1 MYYYN
6 YAKFYKKSNQFLWK
20 SNYLTDSSDLKIP
33 TRRKFT
39 DFDVWI
45 DIAYDEVTGKQS
57 PPPNAVNDSVPVPSE
72 VSAPVTISKDATS
85 YPILIRVTNGAS
97 KKDKKIKYSTV
108 VENKDLEDFWK
119 EYANV
124 LKNGITGLKKKDK
137 KKNKKKKTKAGVSK
151 WFLFGVHYLIGL
163 LHLYVFFVFIFFISY
178 FFSPLFFFTI
188 FIFCHATSFHSI

>member
-1 MYYYN
+1 MSRL
-6 YAKFYKKSNQFLWK
+6 SNKEFLSGVSK
-20 SNYLTDSSDLKIP
+20 LLASANESQSSIY
-33 TRRKFT
+33 FT
-39 DFDVWI
+39 QKRY
-45 DIAYDEVTGKQS
+45 IAYDEVTGKQS

-85 YPILIRVTNGAS
+85 YPILIRATNGAS

-151 WFLFGVHYLIGL
+151 
-163 LHLYVFFVFIFFISY
+163 
-178 FFSPLFFFTI
+178 
-188 FIFCHATSFHSI
+188 